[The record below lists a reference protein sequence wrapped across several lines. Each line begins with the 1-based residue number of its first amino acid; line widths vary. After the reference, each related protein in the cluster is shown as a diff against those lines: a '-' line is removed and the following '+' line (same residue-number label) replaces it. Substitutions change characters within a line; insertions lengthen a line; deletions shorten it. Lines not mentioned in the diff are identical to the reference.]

1 VGALGHYLEAAGIPT
16 TQISLIREHTEKIRP
31 PRALWVPFELGRPL
45 GVPNDA
51 DFQRNVLL
59 AALRLLERSEGPV
72 LVDYPEDAPV
82 MAGSTEILSCPY
94 VPPQDGA
101 VSEREIASE
110 LKQEIAAYQPWYQQV
125 RGEGYQAER
134 SLSKLTLETIADLL
148 GDLQAHADLQTD
160 RLATGQDHVLRY
172 AIEDLKAFYFT
183 ALSAQPGL
191 RQRSGD
197 EVERWFWQETAAGR
211 FLRLLQ
217 KTCRESQH
225 PTLENLSRQIIPN
238 RYRKELEV

>member
-1 VGALGHYLEAAGIPT
+1 MGALGHYLESEGIAT

-72 LVDYPEDAPV
+72 LVDFPEDAPV
-82 MAGSTEILSCPY
+82 MAASAEILTCPY
-94 VPPQDGA
+94 IPPQDGA
-101 VSEREIASE
+101 VAERGIESE
-110 LKQEIAAYQPWYQQV
+110 LKEEIAAYRPWYQQV
-125 RGEGYQAER
+125 RGEGYQEER

-148 GDLQAHADLQTD
+148 GDILTNADLQAD
-160 RLATGQDHVLRY
+160 RLANGQDNLLRY
-172 AIEDLKAFYFT
+172 AVEDLKAFYFT

-191 RQRSGD
+191 RRRSGD

-211 FLRLLQ
+211 LLRMLQ
-217 KTCRESQH
+217 KTCRESQN
-225 PTLENLSRQIIPN
+225 PDLETLARQIIPS